1 MWPLGKKPMSTIFV
15 KNATVGDGE
24 PLCRTCTHAHIQK
37 GYRECEET
45 IFCTYGCWNQPRL
58 VPFKVRDCTDYT
70 DRDTPSRHDLEEM
83 ALLIEPATSG
93 KRAGFRIRPAEAGED
108 GEDAELGQK
117 N

>member
-1 MWPLGKKPMSTIFV
+1 MSNIFV

-37 GYRECEET
+37 GYREFEEL
-45 IFCTYGCWNQPRL
+45 IFCTYACWDVRP

-70 DRDTPSRHDLEEM
+70 DRDRPSRREMEDM
-83 ALLIEPATSG
+83 ALLIEPASSG
-93 KRAGFRIRPAEAGED
+93 KRTGFRVTGLVTEDEPAEVARK
-108 GEDAELGQK
+108 Q